1 MAVLGAGLCLLL
13 MLFHYVLRRR
23 ISMSRNNPVLNGL
36 RSLARIGQT
45 AGVLALAG
53 LRYSKD
59 APPTPQLLRETFEQ
73 LGATYIKLGQFI
85 ASSPSLFP
93 REYVEEFQ
101 QCLDQ
106 TPPLPFSY
114 IEQTM
119 AEAFDRPLEQIFASI
134 EPEPLASA
142 SIAQVH
148 AATLITG
155 EDVVVKVQKPNVE
168 TILHTD
174 LGFVHA
180 ATRLL
185 ELALPKV
192 KFAALS
198 GIVDEI
204 RTRMVRE
211 VDFVEEAQNIADFQ
225 QFLTF
230 SGNMQVIAPKVYPQ
244 ASTRTVLTM
253 QRLYGVPMTDID
265 VMRQH
270 TADPAQVLITTM
282 NTWFASL
289 MMCKSF
295 HADLH
300 AGNLMLLT
308 DGRIGFIDF
317 GIVGQLKPEVWGACI
332 AFMEALQHTN
342 YTVMASNM
350 VKMGMTHGVVDEVR
364 LAEDLEK
371 MFTVLLTAD
380 PQAVLSGEASDL
392 NALMIEMV
400 GVGERHGIHFP
411 RDFALLMKQMLYF
424 DRFMRVLTPHM
435 DLFGDARLQLLNDAE
450 PVSKLIH

>member
-1 MAVLGAGLCLLL
+1 MTRQ
-13 MLFHYVLRRR
+13 HP
-23 ISMSRNNPVLNGL
+23 IINSL
-36 RSLARIGQT
+36 RSIARLGQT
-45 AGVLALAG
+45 AGIVARAG
-53 LRYSKD
+53 LRYRRE

-73 LGATYIKLGQFI
+73 LGATYIKLGQFV

-106 TPPLPFSY
+106 TPPLPYSQ
-114 IEQTM
+114 IEATLR
-119 AEAFDRPLEQIFASI
+119 AAFDRPIEQIFAHI
-134 EPEPLASA
+134 DPVPLASA

-155 EDVVVKVQKPNVE
+155 EDVVIKVQKPDVE

-174 LGFVHA
+174 LSVVHA

-185 ELALPKV
+185 ELAMPKI
-192 KFAALS
+192 KFASLAS
-198 GIVDEI
+198 IVYEI
-204 RTRMVRE
+204 KTRMVRE

-230 SGNMQVIAPKVYPQ
+230 SNNSQVIAPKVYPQ

-253 QRLYGVPMTDID
+253 QRLYGVPMTDIE
-265 VMRQH
+265 VMRKH
-270 TADPAQVLITTM
+270 TRDPAQVLITAM

-289 MMCKSF
+289 MLCKSF

-317 GIVGQLKPEVWGACI
+317 GIVGQLKAEVWGACI
-332 AFMEALQHTN
+332 GFMEALQKTD
-342 YTVMASNM
+342 YRLMATHM
-350 VKMGMTHGVVDEVR
+350 VNMGMTHGQVDDAR
-364 LAEDLEK
+364 LAQDLEK

-380 PQAVLSGEASDL
+380 PQAMLTGEASDL
-392 NALMIEMV
+392 NALMLEMV

-424 DRFMRVLTPHM
+424 DRFMRILTPHM
-435 DLFGDARLQLLNDAE
+435 DLFGDARLQLLADPE

>member
-1 MAVLGAGLCLLL
+1 
-13 MLFHYVLRRR
+13 
-23 ISMSRNNPVLNGL
+23 
-36 RSLARIGQT
+36 
-45 AGVLALAG
+45 
-53 LRYSKD
+53 
-59 APPTPQLLRETFEQ
+59 
-73 LGATYIKLGQFI
+73 
-85 ASSPSLFP
+85 
-93 REYVEEFQ
+93 
-101 QCLDQ
+101 
-106 TPPLPFSY
+106 
-114 IEQTM
+114 
-119 AEAFDRPLEQIFASI
+119 
-134 EPEPLASA
+134 
-142 SIAQVH
+142 
-148 AATLITG
+148 
-155 EDVVVKVQKPNVE
+155 
-168 TILHTD
+168 
-174 LGFVHA
+174 
-180 ATRLL
+180 
-185 ELALPKV
+185 
-192 KFAALS
+192 
-198 GIVDEI
+198 
-204 RTRMVRE
+204 
-211 VDFVEEAQNIADFQ
+211 
-225 QFLTF
+225 
-230 SGNMQVIAPKVYPQ
+230 
-244 ASTRTVLTM
+244 
-253 QRLYGVPMTDID
+253 MTDID

-342 YTVMASNM
+342 YAVMASNM

>member
-1 MAVLGAGLCLLL
+1 
-13 MLFHYVLRRR
+13 
-23 ISMSRNNPVLNGL
+23 MSRQNPLFNGL
-36 RSLARIGQT
+36 KSVWRVGQT
-45 AGVLALAG
+45 ASILAQAG
-53 LRYSKD
+53 LRYRLQQ
-59 APPTPQLLRETFEQ
+59 PPTAQFVRETFEQ
-73 LGATYIKLGQFI
+73 LGATYIKLGQFV

-101 QCLDQ
+101 KCLDQ
-106 TPPLPFSY
+106 TPALPYSQ
-114 IEQTM
+114 IEATLRT
-119 AEAFDRPLEQIFASI
+119 AFDQPLEQIFSKI
-134 EPEPLASA
+134 EQSPLASA

-155 EDVVVKVQKPNVE
+155 EDVVIKVQKPDVE

-174 LGFVHA
+174 LAFVHTA
-180 ATRLL
+180 VRLF
-185 ELALPKV
+185 ELAVPKI

-225 QFLTF
+225 QFLQFTQ
-230 SGNMQVIAPKVYPQ
+230 NAQVVAPKVYPQ
-244 ASTRTVLTM
+244 ASCRTVLTM
-253 QRLYGVPMTDID
+253 QRLYGVPMTDIE
-265 VMRQH
+265 VMRKH
-270 TADPAQVLITTM
+270 TKDPAQVLITTM

-332 AFMEALQHTN
+332 GFMDALQKTD
-342 YTVMASNM
+342 YTLMAKHM
-350 VKMGMTHGVVDEVR
+350 VNMGMTHGVIDQVK
-364 LAEDLEK
+364 LAEDLER
-371 MFTVLLTAD
+371 MFSVLLTTD
-380 PQAVLSGEASDL
+380 PQMVLSGDAADL
-392 NALMIEMV
+392 NAMMLDMV

-435 DLFGDARLQLLNDAE
+435 DLFGDARLQLLANDE